1 MSQAQAL
8 SATEILA
15 EICTGRGVGTA
26 GEGFGGALGDH
37 LAAVF
42 AALGPHINHPV
53 GGFDDVEVML
63 NDNHR
68 VAAVHEFAENGEQAL
83 DVGGVEAGGGFV

>member
-1 MSQAQAL
+1 MIKIL
-8 SATEILA
+8 PEIFP
-15 EICTGRGVGTA
+15 GWGVGTT
-26 GEGFGGALGDH
+26 GEGFGGAFGDH

-42 AALGPHINHPV
+42 AALGAHINHPV
-53 GGFDDVEVML
+53 GGFDDVEIML

-83 DVGGVEAGGGFV
+83 DVGGVEAGGGLV